1 MQQIKSNKNIIYK
14 RNSTFTCLFTM
25 DRRKY
30 YVLMT
35 QKSRAR
41 QSLLGTATTITQ
53 LSNKYGKALLGL
65 RESVSSR

>member
-30 YVLMT
+30 YILMT
-35 QKSRAR
+35 TKKPCSAV
-41 QSLLGTATTITQ
+41 SAGHGYNDYTIV
-53 LSNKYGKALLGL
+53 KYIL
-65 RESVSSR
+65 